1 MNVLDL
7 EVQRERRV
15 EMLREAES
23 KRFAGRR
30 RSGSRASA
38 VSKLVSFLAIAR

>member
-1 MNVLDL
+1 MGVIDI

-23 KRFAGRR
+23 ERVVGRRR
-30 RSGSRASA
+30 RSGAWR
-38 VSKLVSFLAIAR
+38 LIGLWIIGR

>member
-1 MNVLDL
+1 MGFMDL

-23 KRFAGRR
+23 KRAVGRRR
-30 RSGSRASA
+30 RSGVVR
-38 VSKLVSFLAIAR
+38 KLVGFWIIGR

>member
-1 MNVLDL
+1 MGVIDI

-23 KRFAGRR
+23 KRIVGRR
-30 RSGSRASA
+30 GKSGAWR
-38 VSKLVSFLAIAR
+38 LIGFWIIGR

>member
-1 MNVLDL
+1 MGILDL

-23 KRFAGRR
+23 KRAVGRR
-30 RSGSRASA
+30 KRSGAWR
-38 VSKLVSFLAIAR
+38 LIGFWIIGR